1 MFYDDNIVLCGASAY
16 EKKFYI
22 NENFDTLPEVVKD
35 ELKAMCVLFTED
47 VGGVLTL
54 VFDEDGNLTLNVT
67 AEEDDILFDQLV
79 VKKLNYSRRREVIC
93 EWTGREYVSV
103 DFMDPFFDVSFYLYE
118 MPLLYKLLL
127 QVEHNDLMAIKQ
139 LNGYLNG
146 GYLSEKIKKVL
157 FFKR

>member
-1 MFYDDNIVLCGASAY
+1 MKNQPAKMFRFVMAGQH
-16 EKKFYI
+16 FQ
-22 NENFDTLPEVVKD
+22 
-35 ELKAMCVLFTED
+35 
-47 VGGVLTL
+47 
-54 VFDEDGNLTLNVT
+54 
-67 AEEDDILFDQLV
+67 EDDILFDQLV

-127 QVEHNDLMAIKQ
+127 QVEHNDLMALKQ